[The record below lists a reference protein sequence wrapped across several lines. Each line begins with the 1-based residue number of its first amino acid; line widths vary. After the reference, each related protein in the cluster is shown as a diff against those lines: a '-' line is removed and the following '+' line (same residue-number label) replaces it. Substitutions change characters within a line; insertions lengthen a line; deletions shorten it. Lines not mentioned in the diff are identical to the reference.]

1 MQYIRNHNN
10 KEKKKKKLTMDDPK
24 MKNFSDFRL
33 ND

>member
-10 KEKKKKKLTMDDPK
+10 KEKKKKLTMDDPK